1 MSAKSS
7 RTWGAR
13 KERTTQELEQICRD
27 TFAALRVSRHWK
39 FEEYDRCL
47 SYSDDPDSE
56 IQSIGAW
63 FLDTKTSGLD
73 TKRYRVWFCTY
84 TQKLGLLEKSFVD
97 YNKTAFKCMCQNKTP
112 EEISEYIAINMS
124 DERLKE
130 EAGE

>member
-1 MSAKSS
+1 MTGVRSS

-13 KERTTQELEQICRD
+13 KERTIAELEQLCRD
-27 TFAALRVSRHWK
+27 TFAQLKVPPHWK

-73 TKRYRVWFCTY
+73 TKRYRIWFCTY
-84 TQKLGLLEKSFVD
+84 TQKLGLTEISFID
-97 YNKTAFKCMCQNKTP
+97 YNKQGFKSINQNKTV
-112 EEISEYIAINMS
+112 EEMS
-124 DERLKE
+124 DIINKIKNDDE
-130 EAGE
+130 